1 MSRFSQRQ
9 FYSDIKDLARKMKQE
24 GIPVLDENGNEI
36 NRIKL

>member
-1 MSRFSQRQ
+1 MARFSQKQ
-9 FYSDIKDLARKMKQE
+9 FYADIKRLVRKMKQE

>member
-1 MSRFSQRQ
+1 MSRFSQKQ
-9 FYSDIKDLARKMKQE
+9 FYADIKRCIKKAKTE